1 MFAIRKS
8 RMIGY
13 NRRMMLKPQD
23 VLICLKIALVG
34 GQDWSYQSLADA
46 LFLSPSEAHAGAKRA
61 EAARLLDLRRKTVYR
76 SALTEFLIHGVRY
89 AYPPQRGGLTRGVP
103 TGYAA
108 PPLARQFS
116 SVQGDPPVWP
126 TPEGRVRGYE
136 FSPLYPSVPKAA
148 AKDEQLYELLALV
161 DAIRDGR
168 ARESGLAA
176 GELKARL
183 CEPHAAL
190 PEPVIPEPTLSVP
203 DPVMQA

>member
-1 MFAIRKS
+1 
-8 RMIGY
+8 
-13 NRRMMLKPQD
+13 MMLKPQD
-23 VLICLKIALVG
+23 VLVCLKVALHG
-34 GQDWSYQSLADA
+34 GQDWSYQSIADA

-61 EAARLLDLRRKTVYR
+61 GAARLLDLRRKTVYR

-148 AKDEQLYELLALV
+148 AGDERLYELLALV

-168 ARESGLAA
+168 AREAGLAA
-176 GELKARL
+176 RELKARL
-183 CEPHAAL
+183 CDPHAAL
-190 PEPVIPEPTLSVP
+190 SELALPGPALPVPESA
-203 DPVMQA
+203 M

>member
-1 MFAIRKS
+1 
-8 RMIGY
+8 
-13 NRRMMLKPQD
+13 MMLKPQD
-23 VLICLKIALVG
+23 VLICLKIAL
-34 GQDWSYQSLADA
+34 QDTRTWSYQSLAEA
-46 LFLSPSEAHAGAKRA
+46 LFLSPSEVHAGAKRA
-61 EAARLLDLRRKTVYR
+61 ESARLLDLSRKTVYR
-76 SALTEFLIHGVRY
+76 NALTEFLIHGVRY
-89 AYPPQRGGLTRGVP
+89 AYPPHRGGLTRGVP

-148 AKDEQLYELLALV
+148 AGDIRLYELLALV

-168 ARESGLAA
+168 AREAGLAA
-176 GELKARL
+176 DELRIRL

-190 PEPVIPEPTLSVP
+190 TEAA
-203 DPVMQA
+203 QAF

>member
-1 MFAIRKS
+1 M
-8 RMIGY
+8 GY

-23 VLICLKIALVG
+23 VLICLKLALVE
-34 GQDWSYQSLADA
+34 GQAWSYQSLADA
-46 LFLSPSEAHAGAKRA
+46 LFLSPSEAHAGARRA

-126 TPEGRVRGYE
+126 TLEGRVRGYE
-136 FSPLYPSVPKAA
+136 FAPLYPSVPKAA
-148 AKDEQLYELLALV
+148 AGDEQLYELLALV

-168 ARESGLAA
+168 AREAALAA

-183 CEPHAAL
+183 CQPQAAL
-190 PEPVIPEPTLSVP
+190 PEPVLPGPALSVS
-203 DPVMQA
+203 DPAMQA